1 MAWNKPGGDGNEHDP
16 WGGGNKNQSP
26 PDLDKILTEFFNKLR
41 SHLNFKKRPPSNNKW
56 QPSSLKE
63 FGIGGGIIALV
74 VFAAWVLS
82 GLFIVNP
89 AEQAVI
95 LRFGQY
101 SDAMGPGLHWMARF
115 IDTKYLVDI
124 QKINS
129 FALQG
134 NFLTKSSEQG
144 DLPNQ
149 YVSVETTTPATGNA
163 AAADSSDK
171 SKNLVDVEMT
181 VQYRISDPR
190 AFLFN
195 VVDPDNTIQE
205 VAAGALSD
213 VVGKMKLDDVLTTGR
228 EMLGSGVLERTKQVL
243 ASYHAGLE
251 VTAVTLRKV
260 QAPDQVQVA
269 FNDVNRAD
277 QDKATY
283 VQQAQAYASKV
294 VPLAQGV
301 AARILADATA
311 YQQQSILGAQ
321 AQVAKYEAL
330 LGAYKTSP
338 DLMRER
344 MYLETM
350 QTVFQN
356 TSKILVDANTGN
368 NILYLPIDKVM
379 QSAREEEAAADN
391 TNAANQSATS
401 LATAQAQTSDAASS
415 TPGSTN
421 SDQSAGTEVK

>member
-1 MAWNKPGGDGNEHDP
+1 
-16 WGGGNKNQSP
+16 
-26 PDLDKILTEFFNKLR
+26 
-41 SHLNFKKRPPSNNKW
+41 
-56 QPSSLKE
+56 
-63 FGIGGGIIALV
+63 
-74 VFAAWVLS
+74 
-82 GLFIVNP
+82 VNP

-101 SDAMGPGLHWMARF
+101 SDAVGPGLHWMARF
-115 IDTKYLVDI
+115 IDTKYLVDV

-134 NFLTKSSEQG
+134 DFLTKSSEQG

-149 YVSVETTTPATGNA
+149 IALETKTGQTTAPDN
-163 AAADSSDK
+163 SDK
-171 SKNLVDVEMT
+171 SKNLVNVEMT

-228 EMLGSGVLERTKQVL
+228 EMLGSGVLERTRQVL
-243 ASYHAGLE
+243 ATYNPGLE

-283 VQQAQAYASKV
+283 AQQAQAYASKV
-294 VPLAQGV
+294 VPLAQGE
-301 AARILADATA
+301 AARIAADATA
-311 YQQQSILGAQ
+311 YRQQVVLGAK

-330 LGAYKTSP
+330 LGAYKLAP
-338 DLMRER
+338 DLLRER
-344 MYLETM
+344 LYLET
-350 QTVFQN
+350 FQGIYEN
-356 TSKILVDANTGN
+356 TSKILVDSSGGN
-368 NILYLPIDKVM
+368 NLFYLPIDKLM
-379 QSAREEEAAADN
+379 DAARTEMAAADTPPGTPQLAAN
-391 TNAANQSATS
+391 AVNAAPA
-401 LATAQAQTSDAASS
+401 ADA
-415 TPGSTN
+415 GH
-421 SDQSAGTEVK
+421 SDQSTGTEVK

>member
-1 MAWNKPGGDGNEHDP
+1 MENAMAWNKPGGDGNEQDP
-16 WGGGNKNQSP
+16 WGGGKKNQSP
-26 PDLDKILTEFFNKLR
+26 PDLDKILSEYINKLR
-41 SHLNFKKRPPSNNKW
+41 SFFSSGKKTPGSGW

-63 FGIGGGIIALV
+63 YGFGGGVIALV
-74 VFAAWVLS
+74 VLAAWVIS
-82 GLFIVNP
+82 GLYIVNP
-89 AEQAVI
+89 AEEAVI
-95 LRFGQY
+95 LRLGQY
-101 SDAMGPGLHWMARF
+101 SDVAGPGLHWMARF
-115 IDTKYLVDI
+115 VDTKYMVDV

-134 NFLTKSSEQG
+134 DFLTKSSEQG

-149 YVSVETTTPATGNA
+149 IVTKASTTSNA
-163 AAADSSDK
+163 ANPDSSDK

-228 EMLGSGVLERTKQVL
+228 ELLSSGVLERTKQVL
-243 ASYHAGLE
+243 TSYHAGLE

-301 AARILADATA
+301 AARISADATA
-311 YQQQSILGAQ
+311 YQQQVVLGAQ

-330 LGAYKTSP
+330 LGAYKTAP
-338 DLMRER
+338 ELMRER

-356 TSKILVDANTGN
+356 TSKILVDTNTGN

-379 QSAREEEAAADN
+379 QSARDEEAAAE
-391 TNAANQSATS
+391 TANAANQSVTNA
-401 LATAQAQTSDAASS
+401 AAQQTSDATSAQ
-415 TPGSTN
+415 GSNN

>member
-26 PDLDKILTEFFNKLR
+26 PDLDKILTQFFNKLR
-41 SHLNFKKRPPSNNKW
+41 AFFNLKKKPPSNW

-63 FGIGGGIIALV
+63 YGFGGGIIALV
-74 VFAAWVLS
+74 LVVAWFIS

-89 AEQAVI
+89 AEEAVI
-95 LRFGQY
+95 LRLGQY
-101 SDAMGPGLHWMARF
+101 TDVAGPGLHWMARF
-115 IDTKYLVDI
+115 IDTKYLVDV

-134 NFLTKSSEQG
+134 DFLTKSSEQG

-149 YVSVETTTPATGNA
+149 YVSIETKAPAGGNA
-163 AAADSSDK
+163 VMTDSSDK

-195 VVDPDNTIQE
+195 VVDPDSTIQE

-228 EMLGSGVLERTKQVL
+228 EMLSSGVLERTKQVL
-243 ASYHAGLE
+243 ASYNAGLE

-330 LGAYKTSP
+330 LSAYKTAP

-379 QSAREEEAAADN
+379 QAAREEEASADN

-401 LATAQAQTSDAASS
+401 LATAQAQVSDAASTQS
-415 TPGSTN
+415 STN

>member
-16 WGGGNKNQSP
+16 WGGGNKNQGP
-26 PDLDKILTEFFNKLR
+26 PDLDKILSEVINKLR
-41 SHLNFKKRPPSNNKW
+41 SWLSFGKKTSGTLPPAS
-56 QPSSLKE
+56 PTE
-63 FGIGGGIIALV
+63 YGIGLGLLGFSV
-74 VFAAWVLS
+74 VVIWILS

-101 SDAMGPGLHWMARF
+101 ADVVGPGLHWMARF
-115 IDTKYLVDI
+115 IDTKYLVDV

-129 FALQG
+129 FSLQG
-134 NFLTKSSEQG
+134 DFLTKSAEQG

-149 YVSVETTTPATGNA
+149 VLVESKVPANIVSA
-163 AAADSSDK
+163 DK

-195 VVDPDNTIQE
+195 VVDPDSTIKE
-205 VAAGALSD
+205 VTSGALSD

-228 EMLGSGVLERTKQVL
+228 EMLSSGVLERTKKVL
-243 ASYHAGLE
+243 NSYNAGLE

-269 FNDVNRAD
+269 FNDVNRAE

-283 VQQAQAYASKV
+283 IQQAQAYASKV

-301 AARILADATA
+301 AARILADATG
-311 YQQQSILGAQ
+311 YQQQVVLGAE

-330 LGAYKTSP
+330 LSVYKTSP
-338 DLMRER
+338 EVTRER
-344 MYLETM
+344 MYLEMM
-350 QTVFQN
+350 QMLLQN
-356 TSKILVDANTGN
+356 TSKVLVDANTGN
-368 NILYLPIDKVM
+368 NVLYLPIDKIM
-379 QSAREEEAAADN
+379 QTVRQDETISN
-391 TNAANQSATS
+391 VATP
-401 LATAQAQTSDAASS
+401 SS
-415 TPGSTN
+415 TMLAATQANDTANTQN
-421 SDQSAGTEVK
+421 SAKADQSVGSEVK